1 MKVRSLLVS
10 MLCMLALSVSFASCS
25 DDDDL
30 LDDSGST
37 VALPQV
43 RAFFLNAG
51 TQGANNANI
60 AFYAPNGGADFI
72 GDIFQKQNKAKL
84 GDLGRTMAG
93 IRAIAAEDGYIYA
106 SFYGGVVA
114 KINANTLKVEKKL
127 VIENGYNLEGVAIS
141 NNMLY
146 VANSYKQVDGKW
158 VYLNDVFV
166 VDLATFT
173 LKEKLAV
180 ATNPNVLMEEDDK
193 IFLIAWDYSFVEEGY
208 VLQII
213 DPANSNE
220 VTNIGHATYMAADD
234 DVVYLINSLT
244 NWNVNPA
251 VTTNHFST
259 YNIKTK
265 TLNQSSFLKDDAP
278 KELATTSTSMLQV
291 NDDNGDIYIGT
302 TYFAAGNGNIYR
314 FKKDGTFIEKF
325 DCGGQNPNSAVFFN

>member
-1 MKVRSLLVS
+1 MWLILISRLT
-10 MLCMLALSVSFASCS
+10 
-25 DDDDL
+25 
-30 LDDSGST
+30 GS
-37 VALPQV
+37 
-43 RAFFLNAG
+43 
-51 TQGANNANI
+51 
-60 AFYAPNGGADFI
+60 
-72 GDIFQKQNKAKL
+72 
-84 GDLGRTMAG
+84 
-93 IRAIAAEDGYIYA
+93 
-106 SFYGGVVA
+106 
-114 KINANTLKVEKKL
+114 
-127 VIENGYNLEGVAIS
+127 
-141 NNMLY
+141 
-146 VANSYKQVDGKW
+146 W

-259 YNIKTK
+259 YNIK
-265 TLNQSSFLKDDAP
+265 P
-278 KELATTSTSMLQV
+278 KH
-291 NDDNGDIYIGT
+291 
-302 TYFAAGNGNIYR
+302 
-314 FKKDGTFIEKF
+314 
-325 DCGGQNPNSAVFFN
+325 

>member
-1 MKVRSLLVS
+1 M
-10 MLCMLALSVSFASCS
+10 
-25 DDDDL
+25 
-30 LDDSGST
+30 
-37 VALPQV
+37 
-43 RAFFLNAG
+43 
-51 TQGANNANI
+51 
-60 AFYAPNGGADFI
+60 
-72 GDIFQKQNKAKL
+72 
-84 GDLGRTMAG
+84 
-93 IRAIAAEDGYIYA
+93 
-106 SFYGGVVA
+106 
-114 KINANTLKVEKKL
+114 EKKL
-127 VIENGYNLEGVAIS
+127 AIENGYNLEGVAIS

>member
-1 MKVRSLLVS
+1 MQPGGTD
-10 MLCMLALSVSFASCS
+10 SCVI
-25 DDDDL
+25 
-30 LDDSGST
+30 LDD
-37 VALPQV
+37 Q
-43 RAFFLNAG
+43 
-51 TQGANNANI
+51 
-60 AFYAPNGGADFI
+60 
-72 GDIFQKQNKAKL
+72 
-84 GDLGRTMAG
+84 DLAAG

-127 VIENGYNLEGVAIS
+127 AIENGYNLEGIAIS

>member
-1 MKVRSLLVS
+1 MIEK
-10 MLCMLALSVSFASCS
+10 
-25 DDDDL
+25 
-30 LDDSGST
+30 
-37 VALPQV
+37 
-43 RAFFLNAG
+43 
-51 TQGANNANI
+51 NI
-60 AFYAPNGGADFI
+60 
-72 GDIFQKQNKAKL
+72 
-84 GDLGRTMAG
+84 
-93 IRAIAAEDGYIYA
+93 
-106 SFYGGVVA
+106 
-114 KINANTLKVEKKL
+114 
-127 VIENGYNLEGVAIS
+127 
-141 NNMLY
+141 
-146 VANSYKQVDGKW
+146 
-158 VYLNDVFV
+158 
-166 VDLATFT
+166 
-173 LKEKLAV
+173 EKLAV